1 MKGGCQYTLCR
12 GTVPKVLESQGLCA
26 LHFLR
31 NVEAQCLAVRREALV
46 GRLEPRRQ
54 AEIHEFLFSQALVL
68 AQLATSGARLGD
80 DARPCI
86 LNVFLTLINACER
99 VSRPAGEPGRTEG
112 LTARVRPLAT
122 ARAK

>member
-1 MKGGCQYTLCR
+1 MNGGCQYPLCR
-12 GTVPKVLESQGLCA
+12 GTVPQVLESQGLCA

-31 NVEAQCLAVRREALV
+31 KVEAQCLDVRREALV

-68 AQLATSGARLGD
+68 AQLATSGMRLGD

-86 LNVFLTLINACER
+86 LNVLLTLINVCER
-99 VSRPAGEPGRTEG
+99 VSRSGGEQDRPEK
-112 LTARVRPLAT
+112 LARGVRPLA
-122 ARAK
+122 AAGAK